1 MDTYQGDIPLGK
13 IEEENKERD
22 FFEDVGTSWDIASLS
37 FGDGVDVASR
47 NKTFENYTDYK
58 DNEQSYKAY
67 SDMSAWYR
75 SASSEKLQRQFIDK
89 AIEEKKFMLDEEG
102 NVVAGENASPISMY
116 LYDNDAVKGGLLARK
131 NGWNK
136 QVSEQA
142 YSDETAR
149 QSKELA
155 AKAEGSSIG
164 AKITGTLAGYAFR
177 QETAIEVAA
186 SPAKIVGSSI
196 LGGMGKAFVTE
207 FAIGAFGET
216 LREKAIQEHMAK
228 AGLDYTLWD
237 SAKNILIGAGLAGSL
252 RGIGSGVVDAK
263 ILKQVDS
270 AGLEATDKE
279 ILNRYFRREQYKLTT
294 NSRANIELLHKVE
307 DDINRGKEVDVSEF
321 TDIDINTKTDELI
334 PENSMP
340 DEISKINRELGI
352 QKDLDNINKQ
362 VDEIKPLQEAE
373 DDIYDGMATP
383 KEADELFAE
392 MSDVDPEIKIE
403 FEAIKQERE
412 AIKKGLSPRAEA
424 AREAKEPSVG
434 GSEDEAKQAV
444 KDLFKKPLDPDARYK
459 SMTKEDIAEVERI
472 AREDIIESK
481 PPSMT
486 DDEWVEANKMF
497 AKGIDNLVAGTVAG
511 IETDEQGNITFDAEK
526 FVLGLGGYT
535 AVKAI
540 LTNPK
545 VQSELKGW
553 AERAI
558 NELETNPKF
567 DMVTGTQRIVPN
579 EAPMPKEAPQFYSQ
593 LETALAQTSQ
603 KTWNKE
609 QLKGFLAKQG
619 VKAEEMK
626 WSGLDDYL
634 EGKTKVST
642 DELLSNMNQPKLE
655 KTVLGEYELEK
666 LTKITQN
673 KYFDYVKSLAICF

>member
-1 MDTYQGDIPLGK
+1 MDMYQGDIPLGK

-67 SDMSAWYR
+67 SDMSVWYR

-142 YSDETAR
+142 YIDETAR

-392 MSDVDPEIKIE
+392 MSDADPEIKIE
-403 FEAIKQERE
+403 LEAIKQERE

-434 GSEDEAKQAV
+434 GSD
-444 KDLFKKPLDPDARYK
+444 
-459 SMTKEDIAEVERI
+459 
-472 AREDIIESK
+472 
-481 PPSMT
+481 
-486 DDEWVEANKMF
+486 
-497 AKGIDNLVAGTVAG
+497 
-511 IETDEQGNITFDAEK
+511 
-526 FVLGLGGYT
+526 
-535 AVKAI
+535 
-540 LTNPK
+540 
-545 VQSELKGW
+545 
-553 AERAI
+553 
-558 NELETNPKF
+558 
-567 DMVTGTQRIVPN
+567 
-579 EAPMPKEAPQFYSQ
+579 
-593 LETALAQTSQ
+593 
-603 KTWNKE
+603 
-609 QLKGFLAKQG
+609 
-619 VKAEEMK
+619 
-626 WSGLDDYL
+626 
-634 EGKTKVST
+634 
-642 DELLSNMNQPKLE
+642 
-655 KTVLGEYELEK
+655 
-666 LTKITQN
+666 
-673 KYFDYVKSLAICF
+673 